1 MNKLT
6 HIGAIG
12 LISLLGACSTFSPY
26 AGTGS
31 VSDANGTDLRLCFG
45 SKTTPL
51 SGQEVEIVR
60 REVVGS
66 LHPPFTYVERKVG
79 NARVMAAPADSACV
93 AAELLNGK
101 AGRLDAVRW

>member
-1 MNKLT
+1 M
-6 HIGAIG
+6 
-12 LISLLGACSTFSPY
+12 
-26 AGTGS
+26 
-31 VSDANGTDLRLCFG
+31 
-45 SKTTPL
+45 
-51 SGQEVEIVR
+51 R